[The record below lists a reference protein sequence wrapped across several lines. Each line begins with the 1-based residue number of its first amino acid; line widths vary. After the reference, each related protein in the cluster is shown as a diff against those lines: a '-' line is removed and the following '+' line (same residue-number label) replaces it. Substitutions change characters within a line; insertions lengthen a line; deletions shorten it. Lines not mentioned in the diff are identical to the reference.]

1 MNVAVALKRLGLS
14 APESQVYLFLLQ
26 HGQSSAPHIQ
36 AALAMDKVAVYR
48 ALSELQNKQYIERLG
63 ETRNQQFVAQ
73 PLEKLL
79 DGYDSR
85 IKELSDARNEIQE
98 FMESV
103 VSKRHDLYRQHNI
116 QIYEGIEGYR
126 LWNDERL
133 KDGVSLIREYGRND
147 FLEQFF
153 APEEVEP
160 YMQAYIKRRVSK
172 NIPIRI
178 LADANA
184 PVPERDRSNENTL
197 KESRAVPM
205 PEGLDSFMSVFG
217 DKVGFYSKQADE
229 YFGIIID
236 DRMLSI
242 MLCAFFDSLW
252 SQGRAA

>member
-1 MNVAVALKRLGLS
+1 MNIAIALKRLGLG

-36 AALAMDKVAVYR
+36 AALTMEKVAVYR
-48 ALSELQNKQYIERLG
+48 ALSELQNKQYIERFG
-63 ETRNQQFVAQ
+63 ETRNQQFLAQ

-79 DGYDSR
+79 ESYDNS
-85 IKELSDARNEIQE
+85 IKELSDARNEVQE
-98 FMESV
+98 FMEDV
-103 VSKRHDLYRQHNI
+103 LAKRHDLYRQHNI
-116 QIYEGIEGYR
+116 QIFEGVEGYR
-126 LWNDERL
+126 VWNDERL
-133 KDGVSLIREYGRND
+133 KSSVSLIREYGRND

-172 NIPIRI
+172 SIPIRI
-178 LADANA
+178 LTDANA
-184 PVPERDRSNENTL
+184 PVPERDRSNGRTL

-205 PEGLDSFMSVFG
+205 PEGLDSFMSIFG
-217 DKVGFYSKQADE
+217 NKVGFYSKQANE

-252 SQGRAA
+252 SQGKAA